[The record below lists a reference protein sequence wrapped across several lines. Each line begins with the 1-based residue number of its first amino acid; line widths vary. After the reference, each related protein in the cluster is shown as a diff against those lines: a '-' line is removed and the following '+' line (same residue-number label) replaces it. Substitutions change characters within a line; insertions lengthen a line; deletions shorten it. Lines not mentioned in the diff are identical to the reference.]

1 MRFKIQNHTVG
12 NENPIQYNH
21 QLTST
26 QAGRGKTN
34 CKHIFETREIAYMH
48 LGDRASVTLI
58 LRTTKK
64 SVHVE
69 QG

>member
-1 MRFKIQNHTVG
+1 MAKQTV
-12 NENPIQYNH
+12 N
-21 QLTST
+21 
-26 QAGRGKTN
+26 
-34 CKHIFETREIAYMH
+34 IFLSAETKEIAYMH
-48 LGDRASVTLI
+48 LGDRASVILI